1 MGHRGSRLG
10 ELLATGV
17 IAAGPLLAHRQ
28 EGTLEPEPQ
37 EGTPQPGGKAALPP
51 WPDGQGGEQQ
61 GRAQADSLTPSTY
74 IPVPLALREPQ
85 LPKWVSA
92 LQGGAFLFSVFV
104 SRPLQMGRRWE
115 THHCTLL
122 ALGLV
127 GPGHCLSL

>member
-1 MGHRGSRLG
+1 MNAGHESSESSLRGLYWRTGRRERWNLSLRKEPPSLEGRL
-10 ELLATGV
+10 LS
-17 IAAGPLLAHRQ
+17 
-28 EGTLEPEPQ
+28 
-37 EGTPQPGGKAALPP
+37 PP

-61 GRAQADSLTPSTY
+61 GRAQADSLTPGTY

-85 LPKWVSA
+85 LCKWVSA